1 MQISEQLQVGDHG
14 TLEPPDCKEV
24 FYQEAGNQRRETYI
38 VGTKQL
44 MLKNFPRDQASIKVK
59 SFSQVSYTVDKPI
72 KNIVSDANWLMGYIS
87 LLFVPTEPSHT
98 AVNWEERQCNKSI

>member
-1 MQISEQLQVGDHG
+1 M
-14 TLEPPDCKEV
+14 
-24 FYQEAGNQRRETYI
+24 ETYI

-44 MLKNFPRDQASIKVK
+44 MLKLPRDHKHVK